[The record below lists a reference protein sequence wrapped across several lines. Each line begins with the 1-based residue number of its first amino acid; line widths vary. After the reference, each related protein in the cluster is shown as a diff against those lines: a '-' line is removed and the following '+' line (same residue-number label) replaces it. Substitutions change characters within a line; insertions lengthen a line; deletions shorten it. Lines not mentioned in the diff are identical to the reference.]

1 MQITDS
7 NGNVFGVN
15 GLEVTGPD
23 GKPKT
28 TGGGGVTAVT
38 ATAPIAS
45 TGGATPNISIATSDT
60 STTGALSD
68 IDWNKFNNKLSGVHA
83 LFPIVSGVPISAQLT
98 GLVTAASA
106 VTANV
111 LRAHPFIPNQ
121 SFTSVSLSVNVTTSQ
136 AGVAARILIYSS
148 LNGKPDQ
155 KLYESANLDCSTTG
169 IKTALLS
176 FTFTV
181 GVTYW
186 LCSYFSN
193 AIPLSLTHHTG
204 AALLY
209 IGNVAFTIGITYS
222 KNVTF
227 GTAPTTFGV
236 ASLSTGIP
244 VAIIINPA

>member
-28 TGGGGVTAVT
+28 TGGGVTAVT
-38 ATAPIAS
+38 ASAPIAS